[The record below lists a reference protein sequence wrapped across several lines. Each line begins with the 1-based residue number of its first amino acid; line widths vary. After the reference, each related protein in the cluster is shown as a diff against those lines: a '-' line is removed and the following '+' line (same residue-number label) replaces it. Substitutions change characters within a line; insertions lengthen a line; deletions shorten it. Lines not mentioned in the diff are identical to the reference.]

1 MLLTENL
8 AQEIRE
14 QESLA
19 KAIIAEAKAESA
31 KMIASAQAEAEQS
44 IKDTRQQCHRQW
56 RESVANAEKEAEV
69 EAAGIL
75 QKGRKDSQ
83 EYYEKK
89 KASAAEVAD
98 WLVKEVMT
106 TYGSC

>member
-1 MLLTENL
+1 MLTENL

-19 KAIIAEAKAESA
+19 KAVIAEAKAESA
-31 KMIASAQAEAEQS
+31 KITAAAQAEAEQS
-44 IKDTRQQCHRQW
+44 IKDTKQQCHRQW
-56 RESVANAEKEAEV
+56 RESVANAEKEAEQK
-69 EAAGIL
+69 AAEIL
-75 QKGRKDSQ
+75 EKGRMEAQD
-83 EYYEKK
+83 YYQGK
-89 KASAAEVAD
+89 KASVAEVAD